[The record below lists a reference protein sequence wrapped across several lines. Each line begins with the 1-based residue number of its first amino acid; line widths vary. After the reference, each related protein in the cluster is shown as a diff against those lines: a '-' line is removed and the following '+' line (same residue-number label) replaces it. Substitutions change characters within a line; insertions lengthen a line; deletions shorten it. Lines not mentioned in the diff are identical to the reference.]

1 MSMSAVA
8 IPVNVSRC
16 VEDELEADLAKVRR
30 VATLLDAQFEILG
43 RKVGWDAIVG
53 LVPVVGD
60 IAMAVVGAY
69 PIYVARKHNLGKTVQ
84 ARMAANLLVDW
95 AVGEIPVLGDLFDVA
110 FKANLKNAD
119 LVERAARNRSKMR

>member
-1 MSMSAVA
+1 M
-8 IPVNVSRC
+8 
-16 VEDELEADLAKVRR
+16 
-30 VATLLDAQFEILG
+30 LDAQFEILG

-69 PIYVARKHNLGKTVQ
+69 PIYVARKHNLGKTLQ
-84 ARMAANLLVDW
+84 ARMAANLLIDW

-119 LVERAARNRSKMR
+119 LLERAAKMRTKMK